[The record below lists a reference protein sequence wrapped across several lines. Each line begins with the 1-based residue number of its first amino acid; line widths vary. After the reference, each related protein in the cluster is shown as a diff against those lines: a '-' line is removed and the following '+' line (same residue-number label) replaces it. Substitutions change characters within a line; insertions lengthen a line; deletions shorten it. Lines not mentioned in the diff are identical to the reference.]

1 MKFYNIHT
9 DRLVDEEEMIA
20 KYGTNKAIPQLGIFD
35 LSVQPDYIPVGYNRL
50 VNNIFYP
57 IQSYLTVKYK
67 AEQALEAAGYTA
79 EQITALLV

>member
-9 DRLVDEEEMIA
+9 DRLIDEEEMVA
-20 KYGTNKAIPQLGIFD
+20 KYGSINAIPKLGIFE
-35 LSVQPDYIPVGYNRL
+35 LAIQPDYAPVGYNRL

-67 AEQALEAAGYTA
+67 AEQALASAGYTA
-79 EQITALLV
+79 EQITTLLN

>member
-35 LSVQPDYIPVGYNRL
+35 LSVQPDYTPVGYNRL

-57 IQSYLTVKYK
+57 IQSYLTVRYK
-67 AEQALEAAGYTA
+67 AEQALETAGYTP
-79 EQITALLV
+79 EQATALLT

>member
-57 IQSYLTVKYK
+57 IQSYLTIKYK

-79 EQITALLV
+79 EQATALLT

>member
-67 AEQALEAAGYTA
+67 AAQALEAAGYTA

>member
-9 DRLVDEEEMIA
+9 DRLVDEEEMIS

-57 IQSYLTVKYK
+57 IQSYLTIKYK

-79 EQITALLV
+79 EQATALLT